1 MTVGESEYN
10 ELLTMQGKLGSLVL
24 KIQKIVES
32 AHIDINELK
41 QLLILSFQFK
51 INFQRAKN
59 FSNVFVVVRK
69 LCSPLNIE
77 VLMLIANHFK
87 LSDAIRAIQAYEFEQ
102 QNYRRKLLSTAF
114 AQELKREVE
123 LMNRHPTQ
131 ECIIFVKL
139 KWSRAEHSTVKEFEI
154 VVKNVFLDYSQY
166 IHLCK
171 VDEGCIFVTM
181 CAPTPLLSA
190 LVKVAK
196 TRLSYLLDIGVIMLQ
211 IGDEIILDKR
221 DKKVYNKIL
230 LSTYSHIY
238 INSDV
243 HIVNTCHS
251 TQKMYINNYLHT

>member
-1 MTVGESEYN
+1 MIVGESEFN
-10 ELLTMQGKLGSLVL
+10 ELEIMQGKLGSLVL
-24 KIQKIVES
+24 NIQKIVES

-41 QLLILSFQFK
+41 QLLILSYQFK
-51 INFQRAKN
+51 TNFQRAKN
-59 FSNVFVVVRK
+59 FSNVFVVVRR

-77 VLMLIANHFK
+77 VLMLIADHFR
-87 LSDAIRAIQAYEFEQ
+87 LSDAIRAIRVYEFHK
-102 QNYRRKLLSTAF
+102 QNYRKKLLSTAF

-131 ECIIFVKL
+131 ECTIFLKL
-139 KWSRAEHSTVKEFEI
+139 KWSRAKRSTVKEFEI

-166 IHLCK
+166 IHLRK

-181 CAPTPLLSA
+181 CAPIALIGA

-211 IGDEIILDKR
+211 IGNEIILDKR
-221 DKKVYNKIL
+221 DKKVYSKVL

-238 INSDV
+238 
-243 HIVNTCHS
+243 
-251 TQKMYINNYLHT
+251 MYVL